1 MSEAT
6 RLGSLVPV
14 GVCLL
19 TLACGSSDPST
30 SPLATSSSAPGEY
43 TCGTIDE
50 IPFASQLILPTDLP
64 KGLRLGTVC
73 SRESSRNQ
81 EAGLYYNS
89 EDGQGKLFIEILSG
103 DSAQE
108 LRLEGLPTIQ
118 LGDLVGQVSDEPQ
131 PGGGAFYIVQFE
143 KNERLYKVAAEVGV
157 NNPVTRGD
165 MDAVALSIAEN

>member
-1 MSEAT
+1 MSGAT
-6 RLGSLVPV
+6 RFGSLVPV
-14 GVCLL
+14 VVCL
-19 TLACGSSDPST
+19 TTFACGSSGPSPST
-30 SPLATSSSAPGEY
+30 TSSSSPGEY

-50 IPFASQLILPTDLP
+50 IPFASKLILPADLP

-73 SRESSRNQ
+73 WSESSRSQ
-81 EAGLYYNS
+81 TAGLYYGS
-89 EDGQGKLFIEILSG
+89 ENGQGKLFIEILSG
-103 DSAQE
+103 NRAQE

-143 KNERLYKVAAEVGV
+143 KDERLYKVAAEVGV

-165 MDAVALSIAEN
+165 MDAVALSIAKN